1 MAEWR
6 VTEKM
11 CCLLEK
17 YFQDSPL
24 NLLLVH
30 AFRYAFA
37 LKASHKATLKAGYFK
52 SVQGFLHYTS
62 VTNSVLDFQWYM
74 VREPC
79 PDPLL

>member
-37 LKASHKATLKAGYFK
+37 LKASHKATLKAGYF
-52 SVQGFLHYTS
+52 
-62 VTNSVLDFQWYM
+62 
-74 VREPC
+74 
-79 PDPLL
+79 